1 MTKLKTKSGIVY
13 QFVEI
18 KEYGADGFRLEMRI
32 VSKDNRLVTRSVI
45 YPTWEKLLERL
56 NTLEEVE

>member
-1 MTKLKTKSGIVY
+1 MTKLKTKSGIIY
-13 QFVEI
+13 QFGGITED
-18 KEYGADGFRLEMRI
+18 GADGFRLEMKI
-32 VSKDNRLVTRSVI
+32 VKNNKLVSRSVV

>member
-1 MTKLKTKSGIVY
+1 MTKLKTKSGIIY
-13 QFVEI
+13 LFGGITED
-18 KEYGADGFRLEMRI
+18 GADGFRLEMKSVKNNKL
-32 VSKDNRLVTRSVI
+32 VSRSVV

>member
-1 MTKLKTKSGIVY
+1 MTKLKTKSGIIY
-13 QFVEI
+13 LFVGI
-18 KEYGADGFRLEMRI
+18 TEYGADGFRLEMKT
-32 VSKDNRLVTRSVI
+32 VSKNNKLVSRSVV